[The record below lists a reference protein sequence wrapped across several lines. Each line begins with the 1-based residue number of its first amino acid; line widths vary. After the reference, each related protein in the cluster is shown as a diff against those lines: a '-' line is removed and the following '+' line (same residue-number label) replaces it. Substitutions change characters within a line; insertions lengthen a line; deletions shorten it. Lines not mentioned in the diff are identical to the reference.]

1 MSDASKPAH
10 KGSEGSFDVIH
21 SAACGSNDRVLGS
34 PSQGALHSNFLG
46 ILVNE
51 ILRENKSCVNEC
63 PDIKLAWEVG
73 VMAEI
78 FSSKPLDALP
88 KVPASSL
95 EPQFSEAQDLDQAKL
110 EVSKP
115 SEDAV
120 YGSVAIA
127 GLGRRR
133 LLSEHS
139 EFDVLCQRFELMSC
153 ARGLS

>member
-1 MSDASKPAH
+1 MSDASKSAC

-34 PSQGALHSNFLG
+34 PPRGALDSNPLG
-46 ILVNE
+46 IRVNE

-63 PDIKLAWEVG
+63 PGIKLPWEVG

-95 EPQFSEAQDLDQAKL
+95 EPQSSEAQDLDQAK
-110 EVSKP
+110 
-115 SEDAV
+115 
-120 YGSVAIA
+120 GSFKAF
-127 GLGRRR
+127 GGR
-133 LLSEHS
+133 S
-139 EFDVLCQRFELMSC
+139 VWLCGHHWPGTAPLAFRAF
-153 ARGLS
+153 